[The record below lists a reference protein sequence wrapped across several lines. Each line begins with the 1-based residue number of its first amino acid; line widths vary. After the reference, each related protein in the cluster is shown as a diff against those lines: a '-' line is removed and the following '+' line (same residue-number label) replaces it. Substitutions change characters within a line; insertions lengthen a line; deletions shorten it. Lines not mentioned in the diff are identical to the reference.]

1 MLSDFEEVNN
11 FNLAII
17 IKSYKLSIKRL
28 KVSKHSGLLAI
39 LTVLIIGLQS
49 KPVSKHLGV
58 EGCNTSGC
66 GFATSPPSK
75 RATSSTFSGETV
87 GFARYP
93 HNQDLR
99 IF

>member
-1 MLSDFEEVNN
+1 M
-11 FNLAII
+11 
-17 IKSYKLSIKRL
+17 
-28 KVSKHSGLLAI
+28 
-39 LTVLIIGLQS
+39 
-49 KPVSKHLGV
+49 SKHLGV
-58 EGCNTSGC
+58 EGCNTGGC
-66 GFATSPPSK
+66 GEATSPPSK